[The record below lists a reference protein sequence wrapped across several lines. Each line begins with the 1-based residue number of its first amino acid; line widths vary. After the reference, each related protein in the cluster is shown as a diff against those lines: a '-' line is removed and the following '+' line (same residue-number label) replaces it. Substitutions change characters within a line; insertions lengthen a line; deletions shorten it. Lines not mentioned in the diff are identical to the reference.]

1 MQLGVI
7 GWGRMG
13 GNMVR
18 RLLSE
23 PAHSA
28 VVYDRAPAAAQALG
42 RERVRAAADLAELV
56 AALAPPRAI
65 WVMLPAGAATVGTAV
80 DMKHLGATPLGMQVR
95 AKATLLET
103 DGKRFVFSVEV
114 WDEKEKVAESRHE
127 RFLVNDLAKF
137 LARAMKK
144 AETP

>member
-1 MQLGVI
+1 MSLTPGTTHEITRTVTPD
-7 GWGRMG
+7 MT
-13 GNMVR
+13 
-18 RLLSE
+18 
-23 PAHSA
+23 A
-28 VVYDRAPAAAQALG
+28 DALG
-42 RERVRAAADLAELV
+42 N
-56 AALAPPRAI
+56 PG
-65 WVMLPAGAATVGTAV
+65 VMVFATPSVLTLIENVCSAMLQPHLPAGAATVGTAV

-114 WDEKEKVAESRHE
+114 FDAKEKVAEAKHD

-144 AETP
+144 AEA